1 MAAQKGSAL
10 LLKRGDAASP
20 EVFSDAAGLRTKTMT
35 LNRET
40 VEITNSDSTGKW
52 RELLAGGG
60 VRTCSFSG
68 SGVFKD
74 ATIDESIRADF
85 YAEVIGNWQIVV
97 PDFGTFEGAF
107 QMTQLDH
114 AGEHNG
120 EVNYNIAFE
129 SSGVIAFTAV

>member
-1 MAAQKGSAL
+1 MAAQIGSSL
-10 LLKRGDAASP
+10 ILKRGDGGGP
-20 EVFSDAAGLRTKTMT
+20 EVFTDAAGVRTKTMT

-40 VEITNSDSTGKW
+40 VDITNSDSTGKW

-74 ATIDESIRADF
+74 AAIDASIREDF
-85 YAEVIGNWQIVV
+85 YAETIGNWQVVV

-107 QMTQLDH
+107 QLTQIEF

-120 EVNYNIAFE
+120 EVTYNLAFD
-129 SSGVIAFTAV
+129 SNGVDHE